1 MWSLTRGRALKGGG
15 LSPGVV
21 VSYQWVVAHQEM
33 VSHQGVDTHGE
44 VVSHQEV
51 VAQQEV
57 LAQCLSSMS
66 AEVACTAVSNTSHG
80 FTPQLTKMSS
90 PCLPVNDGGREWG
103 REGGGVEERDMPIQR
118 IMRFQAARQYLSLRA
133 WPCPQ
138 RHFKDL
144 DASALLC
151 SNLFPRVCW
160 RFRF

>member
-1 MWSLTRGRALKGGG
+1 MWSLTRGRSLKGGG

-103 REGGGVEERDMPIQR
+103 REGGGVEGGGDGRGSGWRGMGRGPP
-118 IMRFQAARQYLSLRA
+118 Y
-133 WPCPQ
+133 
-138 RHFKDL
+138 
-144 DASALLC
+144 SAC
-151 SNLFPRVCW
+151 HAPRETPL
-160 RFRF
+160 